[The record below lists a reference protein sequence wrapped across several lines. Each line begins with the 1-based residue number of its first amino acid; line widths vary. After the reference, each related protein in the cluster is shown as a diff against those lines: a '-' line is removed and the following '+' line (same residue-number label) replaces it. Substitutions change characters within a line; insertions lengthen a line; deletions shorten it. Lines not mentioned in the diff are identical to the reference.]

1 MAEQDFIVKNDHYLS
16 QPWLIKA
23 LLALVLSSI
32 LSACGGYVAHRP
44 ADIPEGKATYKDE
57 VVYLGRDYLL
67 SPGDEL
73 EVIYHTAVELQDQY
87 RLAIGDQIRV
97 EMFNAPQLD
106 RTLDVRPDGRITVP
120 FVGDIDAFGLTPT
133 DLAKRVDQAYSQLL
147 KNPKSTVTLIRY
159 GQRIRDLKDAIKTAA
174 RGQSRLTVIGPD
186 GRVTLPLIKPILA
199 AGKTIDQAEREIEA
213 AYARTIPGMQ
223 TSTVLL
229 NPRGNL
235 IYVYGAVQR
244 PGFFELRGPTTVTQ
258 AIALAGG
265 FTPAAQS
272 ASTLLIT
279 RNEENMAVGRLIDIA
294 GVMSTGN
301 IGRDTLLRQADVVF
315 VPNTRLSEAALVGS
329 FIRAMIPVDLGFS
342 YGLAQQVVPNASLP
356 W

>member
-1 MAEQDFIVKNDHYLS
+1 MKYMKIF
-16 QPWLIKA
+16 QPSVLLKA
-23 LLALVLSSI
+23 ALGLLFASL

-44 ADIPEGKATYKDE
+44 ADIPGGKATYKDE

-73 EVIYHTAVELQDQY
+73 EIIYHTAVELQDQY

-106 RTLDVRPDGRITVP
+106 RTLDVRPDGRVTVP
-120 FVGDIDAFGLTPT
+120 FVGDVDAFGLTPA
-133 DLAKRVDQAYSQLL
+133 DLAKRIDEAYSRLL
-147 KNPKSTVTLIRY
+147 KNPQSTVTLIRY

-174 RGQSRLTVIGPD
+174 RGQSRLTLVGPD

-199 AGKTIDQAEREIEA
+199 AGKTIDQVEREVDA

-223 TSTVLL
+223 TSSVLL
-229 NPRGNL
+229 NARGNI

-258 AIALAGG
+258 AVALAGG

-272 ASTLLIT
+272 SSTLLIT
-279 RNEENMAVGRLIDIA
+279 RNEENQAVGRLIDIA

-301 IGRDTLLRQADVVF
+301 IGKDTLLRQADVVF
-315 VPNTRLSEAALVGS
+315 VPNTRLSEAALVGT
-329 FIRAMIPVDLGFS
+329 FLRAMIPVDLGFS